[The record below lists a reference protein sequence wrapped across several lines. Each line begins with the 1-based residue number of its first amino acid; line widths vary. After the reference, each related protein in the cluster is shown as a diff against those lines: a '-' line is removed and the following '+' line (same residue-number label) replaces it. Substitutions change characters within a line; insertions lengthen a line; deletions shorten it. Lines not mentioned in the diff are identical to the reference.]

1 VPYGAV
7 LSVMLW
13 VPSFI
18 ALMFAHRMIGTG
30 AFARGFG
37 A

>member
-1 VPYGAV
+1 
-7 LSVMLW
+7 MLW
-13 VPSFI
+13 VPSFA
-18 ALMFAHRMIGTG
+18 ALMFARRVVGTG